1 MSIHAKFNPKGVK
14 GRNAQPPHKIFN
26 FMIQYHINRETKTP
40 QGSLTKFVKA
50 FDYVEEA
57 LDELY
62 RQAKRHGYE
71 VAVDNSV
78 DAGCGFCLWQI
89 HVKVGNWRYFVTKED
104 EDSLTL
110 LGF

>member
-1 MSIHAKFNPKGVK
+1 
-14 GRNAQPPHKIFN
+14 
-26 FMIQYHINRETKTP
+26 
-40 QGSLTKFVKA
+40 
-50 FDYVEEA
+50 
-57 LDELY
+57 
-62 RQAKRHGYE
+62 
-71 VAVDNSV
+71 VDNSV

>member
-1 MSIHAKFNPKGVK
+1 MSIHAKFNPEGVK
-14 GRNAQPPHKIFN
+14 GRITQPPHKIFN
-26 FMIQYHINRETKTP
+26 FMIQYHITRSTKTP
-40 QGSLTKFVKA
+40 KGGGLTKFVKA
-50 FDYVEEA
+50 FDYVGEA

-89 HVKVGNWRYFVTKED
+89 HVKVGNWRYYVTEVNP
-104 EDSLTL
+104 DSLL

>member
-1 MSIHAKFNPKGVK
+1 MSTHTKFNPEGVK
-14 GRNAQPPHKIFN
+14 GKTATPPHNFFKI
-26 FMIQYHINRETKTP
+26 MTQYHINRSTETP
-40 QGSLTKFVKA
+40 EGSVTKFVKA

-78 DAGCGFCLWQI
+78 DANWGFCLWQI
-89 HVKVGNWRYFVTKED
+89 HVKVGNWRYYVTEEN
-104 EDSLTL
+104 EDSLEL
-110 LGF
+110 MGF